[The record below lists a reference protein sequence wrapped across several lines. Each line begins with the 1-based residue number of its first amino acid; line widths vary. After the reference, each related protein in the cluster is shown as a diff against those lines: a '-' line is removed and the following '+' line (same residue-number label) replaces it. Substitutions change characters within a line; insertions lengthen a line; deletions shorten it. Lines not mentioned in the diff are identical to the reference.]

1 MSDIQLF
8 ADTLRDKIRRADTV
22 AIMSHTSPDGDN
34 LGSLDAMYGFL
45 KGLNKNVV
53 YLSNDDVPKD
63 FAYLP
68 STKARVD
75 VSSIDEAFALL
86 IALDSSD
93 VDRFGPKGKE
103 LFEKAKFTVNID
115 HHMSNTSY
123 ADLNCVLPKATSTG
137 EVLFRVLEAMD
148 AEITSEMATSFYTA
162 ISTDTGSFQY
172 DSVNGDTHRIVAK
185 LYDAGCDHNI
195 VVKSVYQSMSKEK
208 LALSARVLS
217 DLRFMADGK
226 ISIAVCRLKDMEAT
240 GAAKDDTEGIVEKA
254 RNIDGVEMAI
264 FLKEKDDEVKLSFRS
279 KSYLNCTE
287 FASVFGGGGHIR
299 ASGASSKGSLDIV
312 LEKVE
317 ALVRDKIENTGQ

>member
-63 FAYLP
+63 FSYLP

-93 VDRFGPKGKE
+93 VNRFGPKGKE

-115 HHMSNTSY
+115 HHMSNISY
-123 ADLNCVLPKATSTG
+123 ADLNCVLPRATSTG

-148 AEITSEMATSFYTA
+148 AEITSEMATGFYTA

-299 ASGASSKGSLDIV
+299 ASGASSKDSLDSV

-317 ALVRDKIENTGQ
+317 ALVRDKIENAGQ

>member
-8 ADTLRDKIRRADTV
+8 ADTLRDKIRRADSV

-45 KGLNKNVV
+45 KGLNKKVV

-63 FAYLP
+63 FTYLA

-115 HHMSNTSY
+115 HHMSNISY

-148 AEITSEMATSFYTA
+148 AEITPEMATGFYTA

-240 GAAKDDTEGIVEKA
+240 GAAKDDTEGLVEKA

-264 FLKEKDDEVKLSFRS
+264 FLKEKADEVKLSFRS

-299 ASGASSKGSLDIV
+299 ASGASSKDSLDSV

-317 ALVRDKIENTGQ
+317 ALVRDKIENAGQ

>member
-1 MSDIQLF
+1 MSDIKIF
-8 ADTLRDKIRRADTV
+8 ADALRDKIRDAHSI

-34 LGSLDAMYGFL
+34 LGSLEAMYGFL
-45 KGLNKNVV
+45 KGLNKEVV

-63 FAYLP
+63 FVYLP

-75 VSSIDEAFALL
+75 VSSVDEAFDLL

-93 VDRFGPKGKE
+93 ADRFGAKGKE
-103 LFEKAKFTVNID
+103 LFLKAKFTVNID
-115 HHMSNTSY
+115 HHMSNLSY

-137 EVLFRVLEAMD
+137 EVLFRVLETMD
-148 AEITSEMATSFYTA
+148 ATITPEMATGFYTA

-185 LYDAGCDHNI
+185 LYDAGCDHNT

-226 ISIAVCRLKDMEAT
+226 ISIAICRLKDMEAT
-240 GAAKDDTEGIVEKA
+240 GASKDDTEGIVEKA

-264 FLKEKDDEVKLSFRS
+264 FLKEKADEVKLSFRS

-299 ASGASSKGSLDIV
+299 AAGASSSDSLESI

-317 ALVRDKIENTGQ
+317 ALVKEKVENAGQ

>member
-45 KGLNKNVV
+45 KGLNKKVV

-75 VSSIDEAFALL
+75 VSSFDEAFALL

-103 LFEKAKFTVNID
+103 LFEKAKFTANID
-115 HHMSNTSY
+115 HHMSNISY

-148 AEITSEMATSFYTA
+148 AEITPEMATGFYTA

-195 VVKSVYQSMSKEK
+195 VVKSVYQSMSREK

-264 FLKEKDDEVKLSFRS
+264 LLKEKDDEVKLSFRS

-299 ASGASSKGSLDIV
+299 ASGASSKDSLDSV

-317 ALVRDKIENTGQ
+317 ALVRDKIENAGQ

>member
-1 MSDIQLF
+1 MSDIKIF
-8 ADTLRDKIRRADTV
+8 ADALQGKIREAESV
-22 AIMSHTSPDGDN
+22 AIISHTSPDGDN
-34 LGSLDAMYGFL
+34 LGSLEALHGYL
-45 KGLNKNVV
+45 KEMNKDVV

-63 FAYLP
+63 FAYLL
-68 STKARVD
+68 STTARVD
-75 VSSIDEAFALL
+75 VSSVDEVFDLL

-93 VDRFGPKGKE
+93 TNRFGARGKE

-115 HHMSNTSY
+115 HHMSNLSF

-148 AEITSEMATSFYTA
+148 AEITPAMATGFYTA

-172 DSVNGDTHRIVAK
+172 DSVNGDTHRIIAK
-185 LYDAGCDHNI
+185 LYDAGCDHNM
-195 VVKSVYQSMSKEK
+195 VVQSVYQSMSKEK
-208 LALSARVLS
+208 LALSSRVLS
-217 DLRFMADGK
+217 DLRFMAGGK
-226 ISIAVCRLKDMEAT
+226 ISIAICRLKDIEAT
-240 GAAKDDTEGIVEKA
+240 GASKDDTEGIVEKA

-264 FLKEKDDEVKLSFRS
+264 FLKEKADEVKLSFRS

-299 ASGASSKGSLDIV
+299 AAGASSSESPESV

-317 ALVRDKIENTGQ
+317 ALVKEKVENAGQ

>member
-8 ADTLRDKIRRADTV
+8 ADTLRDKIRRADSV

-45 KGLNKNVV
+45 KGLNKKVV

-63 FAYLP
+63 FTYLA

-115 HHMSNTSY
+115 HHMSNISY

-148 AEITSEMATSFYTA
+148 AEITPEMATGFYTA

-264 FLKEKDDEVKLSFRS
+264 FLKEKADEVKLSFRS

-299 ASGASSKGSLDIV
+299 ASGASSKDSLDSV

-317 ALVRDKIENTGQ
+317 ALVRDKIENAGQ

>member
-1 MSDIQLF
+1 MNDIKIF
-8 ADTLRDKIRRADTV
+8 ADALRNKIREADSI

-34 LGSLDAMYGFL
+34 LGSLEAMYGFL
-45 KGLNKNVV
+45 KGLNKEVV

-63 FAYLP
+63 FVYLP

-75 VSSIDEAFALL
+75 VSSVDEAFDLL

-93 VDRFGPKGKE
+93 ADRFGAKGKE
-103 LFEKAKFTVNID
+103 LFLKAKFTVNID
-115 HHMSNTSY
+115 HHMSNLSY

-137 EVLFRVLEAMD
+137 EVLFRVLETMD
-148 AEITSEMATSFYTA
+148 ATITPEMATGFYTA

-185 LYDAGCDHNI
+185 LYDAGCDHNT

-226 ISIAVCRLKDMEAT
+226 ISIAICRLKDMEAT
-240 GAAKDDTEGIVEKA
+240 GASKDDTEGIVEKA

-264 FLKEKDDEVKLSFRS
+264 FLKEKADEVKLSFRS

-299 ASGASSKGSLDIV
+299 AAGASSSDSLESI

-317 ALVRDKIENTGQ
+317 ALVKEKVENAGQ

>member
-1 MSDIQLF
+1 MNDIKIF
-8 ADTLRDKIRRADTV
+8 ADALRNKIREADSI

-34 LGSLDAMYGFL
+34 LGSLEAMYGFL
-45 KGLNKNVV
+45 KGLNKEVV
-53 YLSNDDVPKD
+53 YMSNDDVPKD
-63 FAYLP
+63 FVYLP

-75 VSSIDEAFALL
+75 VSSVDEAFDLL

-93 VDRFGPKGKE
+93 ADRFGAKGKE
-103 LFEKAKFTVNID
+103 LFLKAKFTVNID
-115 HHMSNTSY
+115 HHMSNLSY

-137 EVLFRVLEAMD
+137 EVLFRVLETMD
-148 AEITSEMATSFYTA
+148 ATITPEMATGFYTA

-185 LYDAGCDHNI
+185 LYDAGCDHNT

-226 ISIAVCRLKDMEAT
+226 ISIAICRLKDMEAT
-240 GAAKDDTEGIVEKA
+240 GASKDDTEGIVEKA

-264 FLKEKDDEVKLSFRS
+264 FLKEKADEVKLSFRS

-299 ASGASSKGSLDIV
+299 AAGASSSDSLESI

-317 ALVRDKIENTGQ
+317 ALVKEKVENAGQ

>member
-1 MSDIQLF
+1 MSDIKFF
-8 ADTLRDKIRRADTV
+8 ADALRDKIREADSI

-34 LGSLDAMYGFL
+34 LGSLEAMYGFL
-45 KGLNKNVV
+45 KGLNKEVV

-68 STKARVD
+68 STTARVD
-75 VSSIDEAFALL
+75 VSSVDEVFDLL

-93 VDRFGPKGKE
+93 TDRFGAKGKE

-115 HHMSNTSY
+115 HHMSNLSY

-148 AEITSEMATSFYTA
+148 ATITPEMATGFYTA

-172 DSVNGDTHRIVAK
+172 DSVNGDTHCIVAK
-185 LYDAGCDHNI
+185 LYDAGCDHNM
-195 VVKSVYQSMSKEK
+195 VVQSVYQSMSKEK
-208 LALSARVLS
+208 LALSSRVLS
-217 DLRFMADGK
+217 NLRFLADGK
-226 ISIAVCRLKDMEAT
+226 ISIAVCRLKDIEAT
-240 GAAKDDTEGIVEKA
+240 GASKDDTEGIVEKA

-264 FLKEKDDEVKLSFRS
+264 FLKEKADEVKLSFRS

-299 ASGASSKGSLDIV
+299 ASGASSCESLESV

-317 ALVRDKIENTGQ
+317 ALVKEKVENAGQ

>member
-1 MSDIQLF
+1 MSDIKIF
-8 ADTLRDKIRRADTV
+8 ADALRDKIRDAHSI

-34 LGSLDAMYGFL
+34 LGSLEAMYGFL
-45 KGLNKNVV
+45 KGLNKEVV

-63 FAYLP
+63 FVYLP
-68 STKARVD
+68 STTARVD
-75 VSSIDEAFALL
+75 VLCVDEAFDLL

-93 VDRFGPKGKE
+93 ADRFGSKGKE
-103 LFEKAKFTVNID
+103 LFKKAKFTVNID
-115 HHMSNTSY
+115 HHMSNLSY
-123 ADLNCVLPKATSTG
+123 ADLNCVVPKATSTG
-137 EVLFRVLEAMD
+137 EVLFRVLDAMD
-148 AEITSEMATSFYTA
+148 AEVTPAMATGFYTA

-185 LYDAGCDHNI
+185 LYDAGCDHNT

-208 LALSARVLS
+208 LALSSRVLS
-217 DLRFMADGK
+217 GLRFMADGK
-226 ISIAVCRLKDMEAT
+226 ISVAVCRLKDMEAT
-240 GAAKDDTEGIVEKA
+240 GASKDDTEGIVEKA

-264 FLKEKDDEVKLSFRS
+264 FLKEKADEVKLSFRS

-299 ASGASSKGSLDIV
+299 ASGASSSESLESV

-317 ALVRDKIENTGQ
+317 ALVKEKVENAGQ

>member
-1 MSDIQLF
+1 MSDIKIF
-8 ADTLRDKIRRADTV
+8 ADALRNIIRDAHSI

-34 LGSLDAMYGFL
+34 LGSLEAMYGFL
-45 KGLNKNVV
+45 KGLNKEVV

-68 STKARVD
+68 STTSRVD
-75 VSSIDEAFALL
+75 VSCVDEAFDLL

-93 VDRFGPKGKE
+93 ADRFGSKGKE
-103 LFEKAKFTVNID
+103 LFKKAKFTVNID
-115 HHMSNTSY
+115 HHMSNLSY

-137 EVLFRVLEAMD
+137 EVLFRVLDAMD
-148 AEITSEMATSFYTA
+148 AEVTPAMATGFYTA

-185 LYDAGCDHNI
+185 LYDAGCDHNT

-208 LALSARVLS
+208 LALSSRVLS

-226 ISIAVCRLKDMEAT
+226 ISIAVSRLKDIEAT
-240 GAAKDDTEGIVEKA
+240 GASKDDTEGIVEKA

-264 FLKEKDDEVKLSFRS
+264 FLKEKADEVKLSFRS

-299 ASGASSKGSLDIV
+299 ASGASSSESLESV

-317 ALVRDKIENTGQ
+317 ALIKEKVENAGQ

>member
-1 MSDIQLF
+1 MSDIQRF
-8 ADTLRDKIRRADTV
+8 ADTLRDKIRQADTV

-45 KGLNKNVV
+45 KGLNKKVV

-63 FAYLP
+63 FAYLL

-75 VSSIDEAFALL
+75 VSSVDEAFDLL

-93 VDRFGPKGKE
+93 ADRFGLKGKE
-103 LFEKAKFTVNID
+103 LFEKAKLTVNID
-115 HHMSNTSY
+115 HHMSNLSY

-148 AEITSEMATSFYTA
+148 AEITPAMATGFYTA

-208 LALSARVLS
+208 LALSSRVLS
-217 DLRFMADGK
+217 ELRFMADGK
-226 ISIAVCRLKDMEAT
+226 ISIAVCRLKDIEAT

-254 RNIDGVEMAI
+254 RNIDGVEMAV
-264 FLKEKDDEVKLSFRS
+264 FLKEKADEVKLSFRS

-299 ASGASSKGSLDIV
+299 AAGASSKDSLDSVI
-312 LEKVE
+312 EKVE

>member
-1 MSDIQLF
+1 MSDIKIF
-8 ADTLRDKIRRADTV
+8 ADALRDKIRMANSV

-34 LGSLDAMYGFL
+34 LGSLEAMYGFL
-45 KGLNKNVV
+45 KGLNKEVV

-63 FAYLP
+63 FVYLP

-75 VSSIDEAFALL
+75 VSSVDEAFDLL

-93 VDRFGPKGKE
+93 TDRFGAKGKE

-115 HHMSNTSY
+115 HHMSNLSY

-148 AEITSEMATSFYTA
+148 ATITPEMATGFYTA

-185 LYDAGCDHNI
+185 LYDAGCDHNM
-195 VVKSVYQSMSKEK
+195 VVQSVYQSMSKEK

-226 ISIAVCRLKDMEAT
+226 ISIAICRLKDMEAT
-240 GAAKDDTEGIVEKA
+240 GASKDDTEGIVEKA

-264 FLKEKDDEVKLSFRS
+264 FLKEKADEVKLSFRS

-299 ASGASSKGSLDIV
+299 AAGASSSDSLESV

-317 ALVRDKIENTGQ
+317 ALVKEKVENAGQ

>member
-1 MSDIQLF
+1 MSDIKIF
-8 ADTLRDKIRRADTV
+8 ADALRDKIRDAHSI

-34 LGSLDAMYGFL
+34 LGSLEAMYGFL
-45 KGLNKNVV
+45 KGLNKEVV

-63 FAYLP
+63 FVYLP

-75 VSSIDEAFALL
+75 VSSVDEAFDLL

-93 VDRFGPKGKE
+93 ADRFGAKGKE
-103 LFEKAKFTVNID
+103 LFLKAKFTVNID
-115 HHMSNTSY
+115 HHMSNLSY

-137 EVLFRVLEAMD
+137 EVLFRVLETMD
-148 AEITSEMATSFYTA
+148 ATITPEMATGFYTA

-185 LYDAGCDHNI
+185 LYDAGCDHNT

-226 ISIAVCRLKDMEAT
+226 ISIAICRLKDMEAT
-240 GAAKDDTEGIVEKA
+240 GASKDDTEGIVEKA

-264 FLKEKDDEVKLSFRS
+264 FLKEKADEVKLSFRS

-299 ASGASSKGSLDIV
+299 ASGASSSESLESV

-317 ALVRDKIENTGQ
+317 ALVKEKVENAGQ

>member
-1 MSDIQLF
+1 MSDIQRF
-8 ADTLRDKIRRADTV
+8 ADTLRDKIRQADIV

-45 KGLNKNVV
+45 KGLNKKVV

-63 FAYLP
+63 FSYLP

-75 VSSIDEAFALL
+75 VSSVDEAFALL

-93 VDRFGPKGKE
+93 ADRFGPKGKE
-103 LFEKAKFTVNID
+103 LFEKAKLTVNID
-115 HHMSNTSY
+115 HHMSNLSY

-148 AEITSEMATSFYTA
+148 AEITPEMATGFYTA

-208 LALSARVLS
+208 LALSSRVLS

-226 ISIAVCRLKDMEAT
+226 ISIAVCRLKDIEAT

-299 ASGASSKGSLDIV
+299 ASGASSKDSLDSV

-317 ALVRDKIENTGQ
+317 ALVRDKIENAGQ

>member
-1 MSDIQLF
+1 MSDIQRF
-8 ADTLRDKIRRADTV
+8 ADTLRDKIRQADIV

-45 KGLNKNVV
+45 KGLNKKVV

-63 FAYLP
+63 FTYLA

-115 HHMSNTSY
+115 HHMSNISY

-148 AEITSEMATSFYTA
+148 AEITPEMATGFYTA

-264 FLKEKDDEVKLSFRS
+264 FLKEKADEIKLSFRS

-299 ASGASSKGSLDIV
+299 ASGASSKDSLDSV

-317 ALVRDKIENTGQ
+317 ALVRDKIENAGQ

>member
-1 MSDIQLF
+1 MSDIRIF
-8 ADTLRDKIRRADTV
+8 ADALRNKIRDAHSI

-34 LGSLDAMYGFL
+34 LGSLEAMYGFL
-45 KGLNKNVV
+45 KGLNKEVV

-68 STKARVD
+68 STTARVD
-75 VSSIDEAFALL
+75 VLSINEAFDLL

-93 VDRFGPKGKE
+93 ADRFGAKGKE

-115 HHMSNTSY
+115 HHMSNLSY

-148 AEITSEMATSFYTA
+148 ATITPAMATGFYTA

-185 LYDAGCDHNI
+185 LYDAGCDHNT

-208 LALSARVLS
+208 LALSSRVLS

-226 ISIAVCRLKDMEAT
+226 ISIAVCRLKDIEAT
-240 GAAKDDTEGIVEKA
+240 GASKDDTEGIVEKA
-254 RNIDGVEMAI
+254 RNIDSVEMAV
-264 FLKEKDDEVKLSFRS
+264 FLKEKADEVKLSFRS
-279 KSYLNCTE
+279 KSYFNCTE

-299 ASGASSKGSLDIV
+299 AAGASSSDSLESV

-317 ALVRDKIENTGQ
+317 ALVKEKVENAGQ

>member
-1 MSDIQLF
+1 MSDIQRF
-8 ADTLRDKIRRADTV
+8 ADTLRDKIRQADTV

-45 KGLNKNVV
+45 KGLNKKVV

-75 VSSIDEAFALL
+75 VSSVDETFDLL

-93 VDRFGPKGKE
+93 ADRFGPKGKE
-103 LFEKAKFTVNID
+103 LFEKAKLTVNID
-115 HHMSNTSY
+115 HHMSNLSY

-148 AEITSEMATSFYTA
+148 AELTPAMATGFYTA

-172 DSVNGDTHRIVAK
+172 DSVDGDTHRIVAK

-208 LALSARVLS
+208 LALSSRVLS
-217 DLRFMADGK
+217 ELRFMADGK
-226 ISIAVCRLKDMEAT
+226 ISIAVCRLKDIEAT

-264 FLKEKDDEVKLSFRS
+264 FLKEKAAEVKLSFRS

-299 ASGASSKGSLDIV
+299 AAGASSKDSLDSVI
-312 LEKVE
+312 EKVE

>member
-1 MSDIQLF
+1 MSDIKIF
-8 ADTLRDKIRRADTV
+8 ADALRDKIRDAHSI

-34 LGSLDAMYGFL
+34 LGSLEAMYGFL
-45 KGLNKNVV
+45 KGLNKEVV

-63 FAYLP
+63 FVYLP

-75 VSSIDEAFALL
+75 VSSVDEAFDLL

-93 VDRFGPKGKE
+93 TDRFGAKGKE
-103 LFEKAKFTVNID
+103 LFLKAKFTVNID
-115 HHMSNTSY
+115 HHMSNLSY

-137 EVLFRVLEAMD
+137 EVLFRVLETMD
-148 AEITSEMATSFYTA
+148 ATITPEMATGFYTA

-185 LYDAGCDHNI
+185 LYDAGCDHNT
-195 VVKSVYQSMSKEK
+195 VVKSVYQSMSKGK

-226 ISIAVCRLKDMEAT
+226 ISIAICRLKDMEAT
-240 GAAKDDTEGIVEKA
+240 GASKDDTEGIVEKA

-264 FLKEKDDEVKLSFRS
+264 FLKEKADEVKLSFRS

-299 ASGASSKGSLDIV
+299 AAGASSSDSLESI

-317 ALVRDKIENTGQ
+317 ALVKEKVENAGQ

>member
-1 MSDIQLF
+1 MSDMKNF
-8 ADTLRDKIRRADTV
+8 ADALRDKIRDAHSI

-34 LGSLDAMYGFL
+34 LGSLEVMYGFL
-45 KGLNKNVV
+45 KGLNKEVV

-68 STKARVD
+68 STTARVD
-75 VSSIDEAFALL
+75 VSSVDEAFDLL

-93 VDRFGPKGKE
+93 TDRFGAKGKE

-115 HHMSNTSY
+115 HHMSNLSY
-123 ADLNCVLPKATSTG
+123 ANLNCVLPKATSTG

-148 AEITSEMATSFYTA
+148 ATITPEMATGFYTA

-185 LYDAGCDHNI
+185 LYDAGCDHNT

-208 LALSARVLS
+208 LALSSRVLS

-226 ISIAVCRLKDMEAT
+226 ISIAVCRLKDIEAT
-240 GAAKDDTEGIVEKA
+240 GASKDDTEGIVEKS

-264 FLKEKDDEVKLSFRS
+264 FLKEKADEVKLSFRS

-299 ASGASSKGSLDIV
+299 AAGASSSESLESV

-317 ALVRDKIENTGQ
+317 ALIKEKIENAGQ

>member
-1 MSDIQLF
+1 MSDIKIF
-8 ADTLRDKIRRADTV
+8 ADALRDKIRMANSV

-34 LGSLDAMYGFL
+34 LGSLEAMYGFL
-45 KGLNKNVV
+45 KGLNKEVV

-63 FAYLP
+63 FVYLP

-75 VSSIDEAFALL
+75 VSSVDEAFDLL

-93 VDRFGPKGKE
+93 TDRFGAKGKE

-115 HHMSNTSY
+115 HHMSNLSY

-148 AEITSEMATSFYTA
+148 ATITPEMATGFYTA

-185 LYDAGCDHNI
+185 LYDAGCDHNM
-195 VVKSVYQSMSKEK
+195 VVQSVYQSMSKEK

-226 ISIAVCRLKDMEAT
+226 ISIAICRLKDMEAT
-240 GAAKDDTEGIVEKA
+240 GASKDDTEGIVEKA

-264 FLKEKDDEVKLSFRS
+264 FLKEKAHEVKLSFRS

-299 ASGASSKGSLDIV
+299 AAGASSSESLESV
-312 LEKVE
+312 LERVE
-317 ALVRDKIENTGQ
+317 ALIKEKIENAGQ

>member
-1 MSDIQLF
+1 MSDIQRF
-8 ADTLRDKIRRADTV
+8 ADTLRDKIRQADIV

-45 KGLNKNVV
+45 KGLNKKVV

-63 FAYLP
+63 FTYLA

-115 HHMSNTSY
+115 HHMSNISY

-148 AEITSEMATSFYTA
+148 AEITPEMATGFYTA

-185 LYDAGCDHNI
+185 LYDVGCDHNI

-264 FLKEKDDEVKLSFRS
+264 FLKEKADEIKLSFRS

-299 ASGASSKGSLDIV
+299 ASGASSKDSLDSV

-317 ALVRDKIENTGQ
+317 ALVRDKIENAGQ

>member
-1 MSDIQLF
+1 MSDIQRF
-8 ADTLRDKIRRADTV
+8 ADTLRDKIRQADIV

-45 KGLNKNVV
+45 KGLNKKVV

-63 FAYLP
+63 FTYLA

-115 HHMSNTSY
+115 HHMSNISY

-148 AEITSEMATSFYTA
+148 AEITPEMATGFYTA

-264 FLKEKDDEVKLSFRS
+264 FLKEKADEVKLSFRS

-299 ASGASSKGSLDIV
+299 ASGASSKDSLDSV

-317 ALVRDKIENTGQ
+317 ALVRDKIENAGQ